1 MMSAT
6 FPLRHLAVE
15 ATRLLQERR
24 GIARY
29 VRNLLREFALQR
41 PSLQL
46 TLFVKDR
53 RDVAALRLL
62 LASVHPTLASNATI
76 DCIDALPTTAA
87 EVAWYPWNFITTPAQ
102 AATMVA
108 TVHDIAPMLQHDHR
122 WWKLL
127 KRVKYRARYR
137 RTVQLAHAIVTDS
150 CFSRDE
156 LVHHLRA
163 DPASITVA
171 LLAADDVPLRGSD
184 DAQPLEAAGVGA
196 PFMLTVGG
204 QDARKNLV
212 MLYEAMGMLWARGVR
227 VPLVQCGPAL
237 ARETR
242 ARLGKAPWLH
252 HVGYV
257 SDDQL
262 ATLYRRC
269 TALVFPS
276 RYEGFGLPVAEAMRA
291 GAAVICTR
299 ESSLPEV
306 AGSAARYVA
315 WNDAAAMADAMQELT
330 LHEGARHTLQEAGR
344 RQAARLSW
352 AATAR
357 ETLQAFDRAMVR
369 RQGAVMSSA
378 LAAPGPSAP
387 LAASAVKGAASPLH
401 GARDAGTA
409 AAARCAVAPV
419 HPPDRVFTHALLR
432 PVASGR
438 GRLQHETDGI
448 AQPRHPRGGQRMRR
462 GVRVNL
468 RLPAGFARIDVAHAG
483 HEPLIEKDRLD
494 GPTP

>member
-1 MMSAT
+1 MTSAT

-15 ATRLLQERR
+15 STRLLQERR

-41 PSLQL
+41 PALQF
-46 TLFVKDR
+46 TLFVNDR
-53 RDVAALRLL
+53 RDVAPLRLL
-62 LASVHPTLASNATI
+62 LATVHPRLAADATI
-76 DCIDALPTTAA
+76 DHVDALPTSPA
-87 EVAWYPWNFITTPAQ
+87 EVAWYPWNFITTRART
-102 AATMVA
+102 ATMVA
-108 TVHDIAPMLQHDHR
+108 TVHDVAPMLQHDHR

-137 RTVQLAHAIVTDS
+137 RTVRLAHAIVTDS

-156 LVHHLRA
+156 LVRRVGA
-163 DPASITVA
+163 EPGRITVA
-171 LLAADDVPLRGSD
+171 LLAADDVPLQGSD
-184 DAQPLEAAGVGA
+184 DTLPLEAAGVSA
-196 PFMLTVGG
+196 PFLLTVGG

-212 MLYEAMGMLWARGVR
+212 TLYDAMGMLWARGVR
-227 VPLVQCGPAL
+227 VPLVQCGPAP
-237 ARETR
+237 ARATR

-306 AGSAARYVA
+306 AGSAARYVG
-315 WNDAAAMADAMQELT
+315 WNDAAALADAMQELA
-330 LHEGARHTLQEAGR
+330 LHEGARRALQEAGR
-344 RQAARLSW
+344 HQAARFSW

-357 ETLQAFDRAMVR
+357 ETLRAFDRAVLR
-369 RQGAVMSSA
+369 HRGTTTSA
-378 LAAPGPSAP
+378 ALTAPTPSVP
-387 LAASAVKGAASPLH
+387 LAASAVKGAASSLH
-401 GARDAGTA
+401 GARD
-409 AAARCAVAPV
+409 P
-419 HPPDRVFTHALLR
+419 
-432 PVASGR
+432 
-438 GRLQHETDGI
+438 
-448 AQPRHPRGGQRMRR
+448 
-462 GVRVNL
+462 
-468 RLPAGFARIDVAHAG
+468 
-483 HEPLIEKDRLD
+483 
-494 GPTP
+494 